1 MHGTQGT
8 VGFTSQDADGLTHL
22 VLLAGRLATT
32 TTTTTTTTL
41 LDESGGGLTYSLAA
55 WHLSFP
61 PDLLLTAPRTY

>member
-32 TTTTTTTTL
+32 TTTTTTL

-55 WHLSFP
+55 WHLSFLN
-61 PDLLLTAPRTY
+61 DLLLTAPRTY